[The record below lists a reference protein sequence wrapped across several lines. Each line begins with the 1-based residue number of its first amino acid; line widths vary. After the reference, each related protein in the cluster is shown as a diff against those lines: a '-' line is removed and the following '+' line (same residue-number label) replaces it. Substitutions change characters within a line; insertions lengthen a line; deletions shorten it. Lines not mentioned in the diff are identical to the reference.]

1 MSDAAAEKAQQLVTG
16 ASLGEEW
23 AWNALH
29 RDLSPALRG
38 YVVGCG
44 AAEPDAVVGEAF
56 VRLARDLA
64 GAEATFD
71 EAVVWAFLHARAIL
85 HERRQLAVDEGRP
98 GGAAPSLVLM
108 ALANLSQLQREA
120 LLLRVTARLGDE
132 EVATVLGL
140 TPEGVRD
147 LVRDA
152 LTTLADAGG

>member
-44 AAEPDAVVGEAF
+44 VADPDAVVGEAL

-64 GAEATFD
+64 GAEATFE

-85 HERRQLAVDEGRP
+85 HERRQLDIDAGRP
-98 GGAAPSLVLM
+98 TGTPSLVVM
-108 ALANLSQLQREA
+108 ALAPLSQAQREV
-120 LLLRVTARLGDE
+120 LLLRVTARLDDDE
-132 EVATVLGL
+132 TATVLGI
-140 TPEGVRD
+140 TPEAVRE

-152 LTTLADAGG
+152 LGVLADGGG